1 MTCIIAYKDSN
12 NNTIYMCGDK
22 CGSNGSTKDICVE
35 PKCFIM
41 VIL

>member
-22 CGSNGSTKDICVE
+22 CGSNGINPVKVDSVWSLVY
-35 PKCFIM
+35 M
-41 VIL
+41 N